1 MTIDEVRS
9 YAKERGFSE
18 KKTDELIAELHPDEN
33 GKLSIIESLQACN
46 TINYI
51 SDTREN
57 VKKLLKAGR
66 AIRNKNNNERH
77 R

>member
-1 MTIDEVRS
+1 MTINEVRS

-33 GKLSIIESLQACN
+33 GNLSPLESLQACN

-51 SDTREN
+51 AETSEN
-57 VKKLLKAGR
+57 IKALLEAGR
-66 AIRNKNNNERH
+66 AMRNKKK
-77 R
+77 

>member
-18 KKTDELIAELHPDEN
+18 KKTDELIAELHPDET
-33 GKLSIIESLQACN
+33 GKLSPIESLQACN

-51 SDTREN
+51 ADTKEN
-57 VKKLLKAGR
+57 IKALLEAGR
-66 AIRNKNNNERH
+66 AIRNRKQ
-77 R
+77 